1 MKAKHLFAAVL
12 IAFLNTSCAH
22 LDKVV
27 SYPFIEKVNTRTV
40 DIYRVELTDTATV
53 LHINADFFEMNWIRI
68 SSKGYLQADGKRY
81 ALKGSD
87 GFALDTEVPRPENLD
102 SSFRLFFE
110 PLPQHTA
117 SFDYI
122 EADDCPGCFRL
133 YGVNLQSTKKSA
145 SKEPYQPE
153 GVPAEVL
160 QTVAVDSVPAPIFE
174 VGEATV
180 NVHILGYK
188 PEWGSE
194 MKLFVDWMF
203 GFQESY
209 SAQVDE
215 ATGTATFTFMQYG
228 SASAVFKFGDN
239 YGWFWIA
246 PNDTTDVWFDPMRYY
261 ARSILDHRSQRF
273 KISFPVAH
281 PYLYTTG
288 KYADMNQTLSR
299 RSDYDLNEILDIRR
313 FVTHKISADAYT
325 QNLINE
331 YKSVSDSVARLD
343 ESPLMKDYWQL
354 LLKQQTLYTIVFA
367 DYLREMHYRYVNDN
381 YDWDYKVEGID
392 SIRPEHV
399 ASVCGLFDINDPKL
413 LMPVQLSDYLSALSR
428 PVVKGKKGI
437 FNDIIQTMN
446 LHRKAVDGTLSR
458 EDLDSVKALGNP
470 FLLQTFEKKYE
481 ILQRQLAEM
490 PANTAEPTPDVPDEE
505 LLDAILAPYKGKT
518 VLVDFW
524 NTWCGPCQAALKA
537 IEPLKDGE
545 LKSDR
550 LVWLYIADESSPE
563 LQYNEKILGIQGKHY
578 RLTKKQWNHVTD
590 QLGIKYIPSFLL
602 VDETGRYEL
611 REDFTNHNVLK
622 EELLKI
628 ISGATK
634 CSE

>member
-1 MKAKHLFAAVL
+1 MKAKHLFTAVL
-12 IAFLNTSCAH
+12 IAFLSTSCAH

-27 SYPFIEKVNTRTV
+27 SYPFIEKANTRSV

-53 LHINADFFEMNWIRI
+53 LHVNADFSMSSWIRI

-87 GFALDTEVPRPENLD
+87 GFSLDTEVPRPENMD
-102 SSFRLFFE
+102 SAFRLFFE
-110 PLPQHTA
+110 PLPRHIA

-133 YGVNLQSTKKSA
+133 YGVNLQSPGKSA
-145 SKEPYQPE
+145 SKEPYQPT

-160 QTVAVDSVPAPIFE
+160 QIAPMDSVPAPIFE
-174 VGEATV
+174 VGETTI

-194 MKLFVDWMF
+194 LNLYVDQLF
-203 GFQESY
+203 GFQEPH
-209 SAQVDE
+209 SAQVDAE
-215 ATGTATFTFMQYG
+215 TGTATLRFMLYG
-228 SASAVFKFGDN
+228 SATAIVRFGNN
-239 YGWFWIA
+239 YGCFWIA

-261 ARSILDHRSQRF
+261 ARDILDYRSQRF
-273 KISFPVAH
+273 KIPFPVVH

-299 RSDYDLNEILDIRR
+299 RSDYDLNYIMDVRR
-313 FVTHKISADAYT
+313 FVTHGISADEYT
-325 QNLINE
+325 QTLIEE
-331 YKSVSDSVARLD
+331 YKFVSDSVARLD
-343 ESPLMKDYWQL
+343 DSPLMKDYWQL
-354 LLKQQTLYTIVFA
+354 LLKQQTLYAIVFA
-367 DYLREMHYRYVNDN
+367 DYLREMRYRYDHDN

-399 ASVCGLFDINDPKL
+399 ASVCSLFDINDPKL
-413 LMPVQLSDYLSALSR
+413 LMPVRQQEYISALSS
-428 PVVKGKKGI
+428 PLVKGKKGI
-437 FNDIIQTMN
+437 FSDIIRTMD
-446 LHRKAVDGTLSR
+446 LHRKAVDGNLSQ
-458 EDLDSVKALGNP
+458 EDLDSVKALGTP

-481 ILQRQLAEM
+481 IQQQQLAEM
-490 PANTAEPTPDVPDEE
+490 QVATIETTPDVPDEE
-505 LLDAILAPYKGKT
+505 LLDAILAPYKGKI

-524 NTWCGPCQAALKA
+524 NTWCGPCRMALKA
-537 IEPLKDGE
+537 IEPLKDE
-545 LKSDR
+545 LKSDQ

-563 LQYNEKILGIQGKHY
+563 LEYNKMVPGIQGKHY

-590 QLGIKYIPSFLL
+590 QVGIKYIPSYLL
-602 VDETGRYEL
+602 VDENGRYEL
-611 REDFTNHNVLK
+611 REDFTDHNVLK
-622 EELLKI
+622 DELAKI